1 MKFLH
6 NFILISLSIFT
17 IASMNVKASSIAD
30 YLVNMEEQES
40 ESIEL
45 IEEEERINH
54 KISRVKADLSMNTEE
69 GFIKNIQIEVVEL
82 TDNKGLKYIGGK
94 VSKADLSVYLQQM
107 KNILGSEFS
116 SFRERQAIRDHHTF
130 HVTLINPY
138 EFQAITKTIKFGD
151 KLSVTLLGL
160 GRVLKEEQATYFVV
174 AQSPEAQYFRQK
186 LVLPAKDFHVTL
198 GFKPEDIFGV
208 SKNETSLIK
217 G

>member
-1 MKFLH
+1 MKFIH
-6 NFILISLSIFT
+6 NFILISLSILT
-17 IASMNVKASSIAD
+17 IASMSVKASSIAD

-40 ESIEL
+40 IEL
-45 IEEEERINH
+45 EEEQERINH
-54 KISRVKADLSMNTEE
+54 KIARVKADLSLNTEE
-69 GFIKNIQIEVVEL
+69 ERTKNIQIEVVEL
-82 TDNKGLKYIGGK
+82 TDNQGLKYVGGK
-94 VSKADLSVYLQQM
+94 VSKADLLVYLQQM

-138 EFQAITKTIKFGD
+138 ELQAITRTIKFGE
-151 KLSVTLLGL
+151 KFSVSLLGL
-160 GRVLKEEQATYFVV
+160 GRVVKEEQATYFVV
-174 AQSPEAQYFRQK
+174 AQSPQAQFFRQT

-198 GFKPEDIFGV
+198 GFKPKDIFGV

>member
-1 MKFLH
+1 MKFIH
-6 NFILISLSIFT
+6 NFILISLSILT
-17 IASMNVKASSIAD
+17 IASMSVKASSIAD

-40 ESIEL
+40 IEL
-45 IEEEERINH
+45 EEEQERINH
-54 KISRVKADLSMNTEE
+54 KIARVKADLSMNTEE
-69 GFIKNIQIEVVEL
+69 ERTKNIQIEVVEL
-82 TDNKGLKYIGGK
+82 TDNQGLKYVGGK
-94 VSKADLSVYLQQM
+94 VSKADLLVYLQQM

-138 EFQAITKTIKFGD
+138 ELQAITRTIKFGE
-151 KLSVTLLGL
+151 KFSVSLLGL
-160 GRVLKEEQATYFVV
+160 GRVVKEEQATYFVV
-174 AQSPEAQYFRQK
+174 AQSPQAQFFRQT

-198 GFKPEDIFGV
+198 GFKPKDIFGV